1 MPSSL
6 PEVNPSNVGM
16 APHNGIPHTL
26 PQLMRAIERRH
37 RAPVLSLADALRL
50 LGLLDEKT
58 LEELAAED
66 PQLLR
71 SRSVELV
78 HRVLL
83 TEEDWHRALAKVAG
97 LVEIDALAFELDKEA
112 LDILPL
118 RIAHAHVVVP
128 LGMANEQF
136 FVASWAPA
144 SETLYHE
151 LCSLTGHSVGLVW
164 ASRESIERRLEW
176 LERSAVGGQGLQV
189 LPALDPGALGP
200 STSHASAAE
209 GHAPMPLEAL
219 VVQAMVELG
228 NAADAEQLASA
239 TESAGMVRLVN
250 QVITEAQLTHASDIH
265 IETNPGDARTAIRF
279 RRDGDMEH
287 YLWVPARLRGPLVS
301 RIKIMARLDIAERRR
316 PQDGKIDFSE
326 FGGKALEL
334 RVAVM
339 PTHDGLEDVV
349 LRLLESARPL
359 PLSKLGLQ
367 PRDQDLIAGFSQR
380 SFGLVLA
387 AGPTGSGKTTTL
399 HSMLAE
405 VNTTERKI
413 WTAED
418 PIEITQPGLRQ
429 VQVNPKIGL
438 TFASAMRG
446 FLRADP
452 DIIMIGEVRDAET
465 ARIAI
470 EASLTGHLVLSTL
483 HTNNASESVVRLLDL
498 GMDPMNFADSLLGIV
513 AQRLVRSLCPRCAED
528 QPVDDLAWETL
539 LDEYREG
546 SALSRSEA
554 EARLLKAA
562 GVSTCGHIR
571 TRHALGCEHCGGKG
585 YKGRIGVYEILQNSR
600 AIKLL
605 IQNRARPSEIFDIA
619 VSEGMRSLRHDALE
633 KVVQGRIDMKQARAA
648 YR

>member
-6 PEVNPSNVGM
+6 PEANPSNVGE
-16 APHNGIPHTL
+16 APRNRPPCTL
-26 PQLMRAIERRH
+26 PQLMQAIEWRR

-58 LEELAAED
+58 LQALAAED

-78 HRVLL
+78 HRLLL
-83 TEEDWHRALAKVAG
+83 TEEDWHHAMAKVAG
-97 LVEIDALAFELDKEA
+97 LVEIDAMTFELDHAA
-112 LDILPL
+112 LDILPR
-118 RIAHAHVVVP
+118 RIAHAHLVVP
-128 LGMANEQF
+128 LGMANEQL
-136 FVASWAPA
+136 FVASWAPT
-144 SETLYHE
+144 SDMLYHE

-164 ASRESIERRLEW
+164 ASRESIEHRLAL
-176 LERSAVGGQGLQV
+176 LERSAAVGHGVHV
-189 LPALDPGALGP
+189 LPAMEPEALGAVHP
-200 STSHASAAE
+200 QPGTSA
-209 GHAPMPLEAL
+209 GHGPLALDEL
-219 VVQAMVELG
+219 VVQAMLEVG
-228 NAADAEQLASA
+228 NAVDAEQLASA

-250 QVITEAQLTHASDIH
+250 QVISDAQFTHASDIH
-265 IETNPGDARTAIRF
+265 IETNPGDSRTAIRF

-349 LRLLESARPL
+349 LRLLESAKPL

-367 PRDQDLIAGFSQR
+367 PRDLELIAGFSQR

-405 VNTTERKI
+405 VNTAERKI

-483 HTNNASESVVRLLDL
+483 HTNNACESVVRLLDL

-513 AQRLVRSLCPRCAED
+513 AQRLVRALCLHCARD
-528 QPVDDLAWETL
+528 QPMDEMAWEAL
-539 LDEYREG
+539 LEEYMEG
-546 SALSRSEA
+546 SALSREQVQM
-554 EARLLKAA
+554 RLLEAA
-562 GVSTCGHIR
+562 GVSGYGHIR
-571 TRHALGCEHCGGKG
+571 TRHAVGCEHCGGKG
-585 YKGRIGVYEILQNSR
+585 YKGRIGIYEILQNSR

-605 IQNRARPSEIFDIA
+605 IQNRARPSEIFDVA
-619 VSEGMRSLRHDALE
+619 VAEGMRSLRHDALE
-633 KVVQGRIDMKQARAA
+633 KVVQGRIDLKQARVA